1 MAYHYDIELD
11 GTHYTPIGLVDSAAK
26 VVWDKG
32 DSGLNHRM
40 RLDGAF
46 IMYRSGNE
54 ALYDAIM
61 NMSHC
66 DNWFITAQDKNNY
79 PVVTSTFNKR
89 DLEYNQDKCSISIKP
104 RYYDPNNIDGI
115 AEEDYNIINDQLPIH
130 TLTYSE
136 NFQFEKIVCVSNNA
150 IPGGL
155 TFDTTTGQWYDV
167 GLGIEQW
174 LIPRSKV
181 FCGQGEYTDNRQ
193 YVGDEWSF
201 FSQKN
206 TYVGSDPEVEVL
218 FNIETTWF
226 REVKYVPSAV
236 DLDPVNSPMTPPSA
250 PTEYPFIYLEQVV
263 INGTNYSKYV
273 RRVADLEGVNNFGN
287 LTLNN
292 VNSIMWSL
300 QNYHGSNVDNSSLRT
315 LTRARR
321 LNDILRHFAAEMNC
335 TLSSQF
341 FTSPVNPVSGRDLSN
356 ILVEQKSDCIFEEG
370 VEPSDPATLG
380 IITFKSLMEQLWAMF
395 QVTWVIENNVLYIE
409 HIVFFRFNLSYSP
422 NYVPGLDL
430 NVYYPIALAG
440 TRSFTYRSDIP
451 IREKFSFME
460 AWNTDFIGTDIHYTN
475 CLLDGQTITYSAGLV
490 TTDID
495 PIYLDNEASKDG
507 FCFFHCDDY
516 NRVISEVGYL
526 SGITSQNSH
535 LSWDNLHASYWRK
548 NRPLLIGYVNNE
560 LIGLEYPRQNLKKQD
575 PFEFPFCV
583 ENFGAI
589 VNDPIATTLGNGEI
603 ESAEYSFKSGN
614 IKIELTYE

>member
-1 MAYHYDIELD
+1 MSIYGSHRLIIGSELTPYDNIEDILGAI
-11 GTHYTPIGLVDSAAK
+11 GTYVPYWVKATFIEYYPPDPGNPISVPEYLYSFDIIYFREIKFISAAIDPDK
-26 VVWDKG
+26 DYTIPKG
-32 DSGLNHRM
+32 DSEFYFEFIEQVEINGYNYNKYARKVDNLVWAGGYGGGGITWKLTSYYGLN
-40 RLDGAF
+40 
-46 IMYRSGNE
+46 
-54 ALYDAIM
+54 
-61 NMSHC
+61 
-66 DNWFITAQDKNNY
+66 
-79 PVVTSTFNKR
+79 
-89 DLEYNQDKCSISIKP
+89 
-104 RYYDPNNIDGI
+104 
-115 AEEDYNIINDQLPIH
+115 
-130 TLTYSE
+130 
-136 NFQFEKIVCVSNNA
+136 KI
-150 IPGGL
+150 
-155 TFDTTTGQWYDV
+155 
-167 GLGIEQW
+167 
-174 LIPRSKV
+174 
-181 FCGQGEYTDNRQ
+181 
-193 YVGDEWSF
+193 
-201 FSQKN
+201 
-206 TYVGSDPEVEVL
+206 
-218 FNIETTWF
+218 
-226 REVKYVPSAV
+226 
-236 DLDPVNSPMTPPSA
+236 
-250 PTEYPFIYLEQVV
+250 
-263 INGTNYSKYV
+263 
-273 RRVADLEGVNNFGN
+273 
-287 LTLNN
+287 
-292 VNSIMWSL
+292 
-300 QNYHGSNVDNSSLRT
+300 RT

-321 LNDILRHFAAEMNC
+321 LNDILRHFATEMNC

-370 VEPSDPATLG
+370 HEPSDPATLG

-460 AWNTDFIGTDIHYTN
+460 SWNIDFIGTDIHYTN

-526 SGITSQNSH
+526 SGITSQNAH
-535 LSWDNLHASYWRK
+535 LSWANLHASYWRK

-589 VNDPIATTLGNGEI
+589 VNDPVATTLGNGEI